1 MGNKARSGLPRGI
14 KERKSSESLR
24 VTSLESYRQLNT
36 SDAAD
41 FYESNLQS
49 VAYRTLEELG
59 LNTNGLSKL
68 QYAMNATKES
78 GVVLRDDDFDNQ
90 VNSAAYDGLV
100 LYRGSTKAA
109 IDNLMYGEHGYL
121 GDGIHGDG
129 IYFSTNI
136 NTANSYGSNQ
146 VTAYIDKGLAKVV
159 TESQLDRML
168 SNESIRVKNIF
179 RHTDSGRSA
188 YAIYKGYNVIRVEGG
203 NYGTGRSIRSKGAYG
218 EDYLVPLTRKVLVFR
233 EHHKK

>member
-129 IYFSTNI
+129 IYLSTNI

-146 VTAYIDKGLAKVV
+146 VTAYIDKGLAKV
-159 TESQLDRML
+159 Q
-168 SNESIRVKNIF
+168 SILWYQKQ
-179 RHTDSGRSA
+179 T
-188 YAIYKGYNVIRVEGG
+188 Y
-203 NYGTGRSIRSKGAYG
+203 
-218 EDYLVPLTRKVLVFR
+218 RKL
-233 EHHKK
+233 

>member
-14 KERKSSESLR
+14 KERKSSKSLR

-90 VNSAAYDGLV
+90 VNIRYQNLDDGL
-100 LYRGSTKAA
+100 SEFNSFHEK
-109 IDNLMYGEHGYL
+109 
-121 GDGIHGDG
+121 
-129 IYFSTNI
+129 FS
-136 NTANSYGSNQ
+136 
-146 VTAYIDKGLAKVV
+146 
-159 TESQLDRML
+159 
-168 SNESIRVKNIF
+168 
-179 RHTDSGRSA
+179 
-188 YAIYKGYNVIRVEGG
+188 
-203 NYGTGRSIRSKGAYG
+203 
-218 EDYLVPLTRKVLVFR
+218 
-233 EHHKK
+233 